1 MRQFRATPK
10 RTEMNPKKK
19 AIFNWSGGKDS
30 ALALQKTLQDNEFD
44 VVSLLTT
51 INEETLTSS
60 IHSIPIELL
69 RKQAESIG
77 IPLYTV
83 LFAKDLTGYDEKM
96 RETVEHFKKQGVT
109 HFIFGDIFLADVK
122 TYRENKLN
130 PLGIEV
136 VEPLWNKTSAEI
148 IANFIK
154 SGIKSKIIVTQ
165 ADKLD
170 KTFIGKDLDENTIN
184 TFPNDI
190 DICGENGEYH
200 TFSYSGDLFKK
211 KIDFSISQII
221 KISYDINL
229 DNGQTKTFEYWQA
242 EIV

>member
-1 MRQFRATPK
+1 
-10 RTEMNPKKK
+10 MNQKKK
-19 AIFNWSGGKDS
+19 AVFNWSGGKDS

-60 IHSIPIELL
+60 IHSIPVELL
-69 RKQAESIG
+69 TRQADSIG

-83 LFAKDLTGYDEKM
+83 LFAKDLTNYDDKM
-96 RETVEHFKKQGVT
+96 YETVEHFKKQGVT

-122 TYRENKLN
+122 TYRESKLN

-148 IANFIK
+148 IADFIK
-154 SGIKSKIIVTQ
+154 SGIKSKIIVTRV
-165 ADKLD
+165 DKLD
-170 KTFIGKDLDENTIN
+170 KAFTGKDLDQNTVN
-184 TFPNDI
+184 LFPADI

-200 TFSYSGDLFKK
+200 TFSYAGGLFKK
-211 KIDFSISQII
+211 EIDFSISQTS

-229 DNGQTKTFEYWQA
+229 NNGQTKTFEYWQA
-242 EIV
+242 EIIA

>member
-1 MRQFRATPK
+1 
-10 RTEMNPKKK
+10 MNQRKK
-19 AIFNWSGGKDS
+19 AVFNWSGGKDS
-30 ALALQKTLQDNEFD
+30 ALALQKIVQANEFD

-60 IHSIPIELL
+60 IHSIPVELL
-69 RKQAESIG
+69 TRQAESIG

-83 LFAKDLTGYDEKM
+83 LFAKDLTNYNDRM
-96 RETVEHFKKQGVT
+96 LETVEYFKKQGVT
-109 HFIFGDIFLADVK
+109 HFIFGDIFLADIK
-122 TYRENKLN
+122 TYRESKLN

-136 VEPLWNKTSAEI
+136 VEPLWNRSSADI
-148 IANFIK
+148 VADFIE

-170 KTFIGKDLDENTIN
+170 KTFIGKDLDQNTVN
-184 TFPNDI
+184 LFPNDI

-200 TFSYSGDLFKK
+200 TFSYAGGIFKK
-211 KIDFSISQII
+211 RIDFSISQTN
-221 KISYDINL
+221 KISFDIKL

-242 EIV
+242 EIIA